1 MTAENLP
8 TDVAEHK
15 RFTDAERARSLPSL
29 DAWLALMPAVVM
41 ILGVVAG
48 SWLAQSWLVRLFV
61 YAGALAG
68 ALALAEWHLR
78 RRLRFVVDEARS
90 LLEED
95 LGHHERARA
104 SDRLATLLALQA
116 PLEQQMKREQSLLRA
131 EAQRRTRAEEELRGT
146 EERYTLAVGGASD
159 GMWEWSI
166 GSDNAYF
173 SPRWKSMLGCAEAEI
188 GDRIDEWHSRIHPD
202 DRARVAQAL
211 QAHLEGHT
219 PRFEDEHRLRH
230 KEGGWRWVLARA
242 AAVRHASGRAY
253 RVVGL
258 NLDISARR
266 QAQEVLVE
274 LADGMHGMQGEVAYT
289 ALVRKFVSIL
299 DMQEAFLCECCDD
312 PPTRV
317 RMLAHWQGGE
327 LAPCSEFDLTGT
339 PCCEV
344 VVSAKPVF
352 AGSGAG
358 ERWPAARRD
367 GVDSYLGLPCF
378 DTKGNVIGH
387 LACIG
392 RKPMLGELPHDA
404 VLRLFAVRAGVE
416 MERRVLERL
425 RERSAGLP
433 PAPVFQ

>member
-1 MTAENLP
+1 VTAENLQ
-8 TDVAEHK
+8 TDSEHK
-15 RFTDAERARSLPSL
+15 RSTEQEPARLLPRL
-29 DAWLALMPAVVM
+29 VAWRTLVPAVVV
-41 ILGVVAG
+41 IVGVVAG
-48 SWLAQSWLVRLFV
+48 FWLAQSWLLRLLIF
-61 YAGALAG
+61 AGAMTC
-68 ALALAEWHLR
+68 ALVVAEWQLR
-78 RRLRFVVDEARS
+78 RRLHVLVDDARS
-90 LLEED
+90 LLDED
-95 LGHHERARA
+95 PGHDERARA
-104 SDRLATLLALQA
+104 SDRLASLLALQA
-116 PLEQQMKREQSLLRA
+116 PLEQQMKREQNLLRA
-131 EAQRRTRAEEELRGT
+131 EAQRRTRAEEELRET

-159 GMWEWSI
+159 GMWEWST
-166 GSDNAYF
+166 GSDSAYF

-188 GDRIDEWHSRIHPD
+188 GERIDEWHSRIHPE
-202 DRARVAQAL
+202 DRARVMQSL
-211 QAHLEGHT
+211 QSHLDGHT

-230 KEGGWRWVLARA
+230 KDGGWRWVLARA

-274 LADGMHGMQGEVAYT
+274 LADGMHGLQGEAAYT

-317 RMLAHWQGGE
+317 RMLAHWQGDE

-344 VVSAKPVF
+344 IVSAKSVF

-358 ERWPAARRD
+358 ERWPAARRE

-404 VLRLFAVRAGVE
+404 VLRLFAVRASVE
-416 MERRVLERL
+416 MERRILERL
-425 RERSAGLP
+425 RERNADLP
-433 PAPVFQ
+433 PASIFQ